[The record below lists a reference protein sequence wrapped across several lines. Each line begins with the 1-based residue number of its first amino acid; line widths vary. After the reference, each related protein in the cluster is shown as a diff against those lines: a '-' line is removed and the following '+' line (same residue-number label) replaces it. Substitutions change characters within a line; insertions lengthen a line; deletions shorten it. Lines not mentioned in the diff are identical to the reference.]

1 MQRSSG
7 ILLHPTALSGSFKI
21 GDLGKEAR
29 LFIDFLNKAGQRV
42 WQILPLG
49 PTGYGHSPYN
59 ALSAFAGNPVLIDLQ
74 QLVDCGDLELSHLDQ
89 AIKKSMDLG
98 FDQVQGIKNN
108 LLLEAGRSFLKTSE
122 GPRRD
127 AFETFCLEQ
136 SDWLDDFSLFM
147 ALREEFSGQAWFEWP
162 EDLLTRQQQ
171 ILDAYRTKFFQ
182 RCLLHKYQQFVFA
195 DQWAALKGYAND
207 KHIRI
212 FGDIPIFVAYDSVDV
227 WANQHLFQLDE
238 KGRALAVAGVPPDYF
253 SKTGQRWG
261 NPLYR
266 WDRLAEE
273 EFHWWQRRFEHQL
286 KCSDLV
292 RVDHFRGFQACWSI
306 PTMEETAV
314 NGHWEEVPGRELFT
328 KLFSHSDNLPII
340 AEDLGIITPEVE
352 KLRDDFGLPGMK
364 ILQFAFDSGP
374 DNPYLPENHVAN
386 SVVYTGTHDNNTTL
400 GWWRGLTKEQKNQVR
415 AYLQLNSPKMPQEL
429 IRLAMSSVANLCI
442 IPCQDILG
450 LDSGSRFNTPGRA
463 TGNWE
468 WQMKSEVL
476 TEELAEKL
484 FCLTQKYHRI
494 TVQ

>member
-171 ILDAYRTKFFQ
+171 ILNAYRTKFFQ

>member
-1 MQRSSG
+1 
-7 ILLHPTALSGSFKI
+7 
-21 GDLGKEAR
+21 
-29 LFIDFLNKAGQRV
+29 
-42 WQILPLG
+42 
-49 PTGYGHSPYN
+49 
-59 ALSAFAGNPVLIDLQ
+59 
-74 QLVDCGDLELSHLDQ
+74 
-89 AIKKSMDLG
+89 
-98 FDQVQGIKNN
+98 
-108 LLLEAGRSFLKTSE
+108 
-122 GPRRD
+122 
-127 AFETFCLEQ
+127 
-136 SDWLDDFSLFM
+136 M

-171 ILDAYRTKFFQ
+171 ILNAYRTKFFQ